1 MDSKKVY
8 FGLAADPLHHG
19 HINLIEKARKLDP
32 QGVLVAGMN
41 IESVSKAE
49 QFRKKE
55 NINFTWLVEPDKNP
69 LSKLL
74 MIDSIPRMILID
86 NEGNVLF
93 NGHPNDPSF
102 HDVIT
107 TLRVKL

>member
-1 MDSKKVY
+1 MKKY
-8 FGLAADPLHHG
+8 F
-19 HINLIEKARKLDP
+19 EKVDEAQKKIFGNSHL
-32 QGVLVAGMN
+32 L
-41 IESVSKAE
+41 
-49 QFRKKE
+49 KKE